1 MTVLFTVVC
10 HINAFIIGEDVCIEF
25 PNTLKT
31 NDLEKHK
38 NLKLILTT
46 GNITLMVFCQSN
58 SPSLAL
64 SSNTVILRDW
74 HFQWIPHIVCKNDT
88 YIYIRVCNY
97 AWVCDEC
104 KNPTCYAHNGN
115 AHMHIIMR
123 CSSNVMRV
131 SNKSGDHQKA
141 LSSASAVKI
150 KNQKCQPAGCLGGK
164 IRSN

>member
-46 GNITLMVFCQSN
+46 GNVTLMVFCQSN

-104 KNPTCYAHNGN
+104 KIQHVMLTMAMLTCILLCVAAVMLCVSATSQGITKRHYLQHQLL
-115 AHMHIIMR
+115 R
-123 CSSNVMRV
+123 LKTKNVNLPV
-131 SNKSGDHQKA
+131 VLEEK
-141 LSSASAVKI
+141 
-150 KNQKCQPAGCLGGK
+150 
-164 IRSN
+164 